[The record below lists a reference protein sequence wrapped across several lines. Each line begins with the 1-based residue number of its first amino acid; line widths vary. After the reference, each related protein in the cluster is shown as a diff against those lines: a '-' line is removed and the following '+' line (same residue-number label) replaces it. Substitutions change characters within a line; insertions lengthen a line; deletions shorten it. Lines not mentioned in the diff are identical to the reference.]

1 MEFLPIRSSFA
12 KGWQWRM
19 TNACC
24 GRLSTELGAL
34 YRAAHND
41 VHESDERRC
50 LLERHLRQRWQSQEN
65 DPEELTCAGLAYLER
80 VLSEVPVSE

>member
-1 MEFLPIRSSFA
+1 MADEYLLRQA
-12 KGWQWRM
+12 VDRAW
-19 TNACC
+19 T
-24 GRLSTELGAL
+24 L

-41 VHESDERRC
+41 VHESDDRRC
-50 LLERHLRQRWQSQEN
+50 LLERHLRQRWQAREN

>member
-1 MEFLPIRSSFA
+1 MANTIFVR
-12 KGWQWRM
+12 KGLAMADDECLLRQAVDRAW
-19 TNACC
+19 T
-24 GRLSTELGAL
+24 L

-41 VHESDERRC
+41 VHELDERRC